1 MSFMGEIR
9 GEGDLEPGETF
20 GEGEWGAD
28 SDPPDS
34 SELYEELP
42 RSSDVPSQTQL
53 G

>member
-1 MSFMGEIR
+1 MGEIR
-9 GEGDLEPGETF
+9 GDGDLEPGETF

-28 SDPPDS
+28 SDPDS